1 MYELPDPEPKHL
13 DERLRASHAVGRASR
28 DAEVEALNAKLTYA
42 NEVIDQRNAEIKR
55 GHDDFI
61 QAVTDPENQPS
72 QFWTVTPKLYEALKA
87 DAERYRA
94 IRNPPYS
101 DNWGDLYAMTF
112 QRTGDLVLKG
122 DELDKRA
129 DQSIAARA
137 AQEK

>member
-1 MYELPDPEPKHL
+1 MYKYPAPVELSGASNSVMGYTEMHL
-13 DERLRASHAVGRASR
+13 KAAHEAGRASR
-28 DAEVEALNAKLTYA
+28 DVEVEALQKMVTAYEQCDPPWRKELQAEVEAL
-42 NEVIDQRNAEIKR
+42 R
-55 GHDDFI
+55 
-61 QAVTDPENQPS
+61 
-72 QFWTVTPKLYEALKA
+72 A